1 MAAAVPRS
9 EACPVLIG
17 RCVHAQSSS
26 RSRTNTRDFEQ
37 LLQCFHVLARFEILF
52 PTLHFPYRRM
62 SYHQLG
68 MRTGVMK
75 HGYVHFLCTIV
86 SSIRFAC
93 FLSWLCR
100 GYTLAALGCDSSRI
114 PLEIFVSFLAA
125 TDFTIF
131 FKHFNFPRLMFF
143 VPRGGRPARTLGVG
157 RSVRLSSLGSSASFL
172 IF

>member
-1 MAAAVPRS
+1 
-9 EACPVLIG
+9 
-17 RCVHAQSSS
+17 
-26 RSRTNTRDFEQ
+26 
-37 LLQCFHVLARFEILF
+37 
-52 PTLHFPYRRM
+52 M
-62 SYHQLG
+62 SDHQLG

-131 FKHFNFPRLMFF
+131 LKHFNFPRLMFF

-157 RSVRLSSLGSSASFL
+157 RSVRLSSLGSSASILNFL
-172 IF
+172 WIRGGPFSGRGGLICAAGAPPGVQCGFG